1 METDIL
7 KPVSVLSGLLPIVLF
22 LVFLRRNKEAKLWVI
37 FLYTILSLITDILF
51 DALPQENKVSS
62 FYLFSFF
69 TITEFTIFSSFIFLQ
84 IKKKALRLF
93 IAFSSI
99 IFYAFAINNLLTRP
113 ASSIPIS
120 ENSFDSVPASVESI
134 LVILY
139 CILLYFEQMRRPEIS
154 FIYSTKVFWVATA
167 FLLYLAATLFLFIS
181 TASLTEKEQEA
192 YWPINLLS
200 NILKNILLSIAFILP
215 KHKSPSPSDND
226 LYNKAFAPP
235 FN

>member
-1 METDIL
+1 M
-7 KPVSVLSGLLPIVLF
+7 LSGLLPIVLF

>member
-1 METDIL
+1 LETDIL

>member
-1 METDIL
+1 
-7 KPVSVLSGLLPIVLF
+7 VLSGLLPIVLF

>member
-1 METDIL
+1 LETDIL

-22 LVFLRRNKEAKLWVI
+22 LVFLRRNKEARLWVI